1 MIDGKD
7 VLPVALRRPGLERG
21 LRPLAR
27 RQLGIADA
35 LHAMMLAAGHGDG
48 RDGRGGA
55 ARRFHIAAARGE
67 DAARRP
73 VEGRG
78 HLARNRRQ
86 RGGGLAAS
94 EDGNAVEQAP
104 GIGVARVAENFADGP
119 LLHQLARIHDPD
131 AVADAHHGAEIV
143 ADEDDGG
150 IVLLAQATHQIQ
162 HRRLHRHVET
172 RGGLVHEEQR
182 GLGHQRHGDD
192 DPLLLPT
199 RKLMGV
205 AVEDAF
211 RIRQI
216 DLAQHEQ
223 SARPRL
229 GLARLLVDDG
239 DFHQLPADGHDR
251 IQARH
256 GILID
261 HRHAPAA
268 ELAQLLLRH
277 AAHIATLEEDPPSGE
292 PPHAAEI
299 GHDGKGD
306 RRLAAAGFPDQAQR
320 LALLELEGDARHDI
334 HLTRPGEIGDAGVL
348 ELEDRRRGG
357 LVRGDWGHQINPSC

>member
-1 MIDGKD
+1 MQPGGR
-7 VLPVALRRPGLERG
+7 LR
-21 LRPLAR
+21 
-27 RQLGIADA
+27 
-35 LHAMMLAAGHGDG
+35 
-48 RDGRGGA
+48 
-55 ARRFHIAAARGE
+55 
-67 DAARRP
+67 
-73 VEGRG
+73 VEGTCPG
-78 HLARNRRQ
+78 IGAR
-86 RGGGLAAS
+86 AAEVLS
-94 EDGNAVEQAP
+94 AAQHRDAVEQAA
-104 GIGVARVAENFADGP
+104 GIGVARVAEDLADRP

-150 IVLLAQATHQIQ
+150 IVLLAQAAHEIE
-162 HRRLHRHVET
+162 HRRLHRDVEA

-192 DPLLLPT
+192 DPLLLPA

-211 RIRQI
+211 RVRQI

-223 SARPRL
+223 GARARL

-261 HRHAPAA
+261 HRHAAA
-268 ELAQLLLRH
+268 AKLAQLAPASCGSYRG
-277 AAHIATLEEDPPSGE
+277 P
-292 PPHAAEI
+292 
-299 GHDGKGD
+299 
-306 RRLAAAGFPDQAQR
+306 
-320 LALLELEGDARHDI
+320 
-334 HLTRPGEIGDAGVL
+334 
-348 ELEDRRRGG
+348 RRGSG
-357 LVRGDWGHQINPSC
+357 RR